1 MPPSPIVRGWRHI
14 EPLPLS
20 GSERRLFRLR
30 GRINDRLHNEDTD
43 EFTSSAI
50 LVDARLEAHFEA
62 KDSSHAPYLQ
72 RLQELTFFLTR
83 AGLRVPRIEA
93 IDCAH
98 GVAIVEDLG
107 ENSYAR
113 CLDLRGVDACR
124 PLFQRAVEDLIRL
137 SRIDTRIDK
146 SHALEKLP
154 DCLPDCLP
162 DFLPDFSEE
171 RFVEQTLP
179 FADAFLTK
187 EQRRVWQ
194 ELWRERY
201 RDAAFEKGELALV
214 LGDVHV
220 ENMFA
225 VSERN
230 EDGEEDGEGGGEEG
244 GKDCGER
251 CVFIDFQDAHI
262 APRCY
267 DVVSLLE
274 DGLWSMPAAQR
285 EALWRFYRQAH
296 AGSSAVSAARHYALC
311 ALHREVRMLGILH
324 RLLRVRCEERYGVW
338 LATTAYRCRRRLA
351 EHACFGD
358 IRQFLERS
366 LGFDWGL
373 KLEKG

>member
-30 GRINDRLHNEDTD
+30 GRINDRLHNKDTS
-43 EFTSSAI
+43 ELAPSAI

-72 RLQELTFFLTR
+72 RLQELTSFLTR

-93 IDCAH
+93 IDCAR

-113 CLDLRGVDACR
+113 CLNLRGVDACR

-137 SRIDTRIDK
+137 SRIDTK
-146 SHALEKLP
+146 PAPENLP
-154 DCLPDCLP
+154 K
-162 DFLPDFSEE
+162 FLPDFSEE
-171 RFVEQTLP
+171 RFVEQTMP
-179 FADAFLTK
+179 FADAFLTE

-194 ELWRERY
+194 ELWRDRY
-201 RDAAFEKGELALV
+201 RDAAFEKDELALV

-244 GKDCGER
+244 GGGYGER

-324 RLLRVRCEERYGVW
+324 RLLRVRCEDRYGVW

-358 IRQFLERS
+358 IRRFLERD
-366 LGFDWGL
+366 LGFGQKGWGL
-373 KLEKG
+373 KEKG